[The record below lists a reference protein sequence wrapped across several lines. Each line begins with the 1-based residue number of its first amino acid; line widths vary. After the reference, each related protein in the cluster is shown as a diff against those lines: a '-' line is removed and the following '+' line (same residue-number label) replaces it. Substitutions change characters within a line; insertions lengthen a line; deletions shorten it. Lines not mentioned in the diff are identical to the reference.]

1 MPHQAIHAR
10 FCPAIRLGARDAE
23 AGPLPE
29 GTLVAPKRAIRSV
42 PKDPQAMPVHRVR
55 KAYEQVND
63 QLRELI
69 VSGELAPGE
78 RLPNEAVLAREFG
91 VSRATVREALR
102 ILTAQNL
109 IRTTKGAGGG
119 SYVTLPTV
127 DHISEFLRGN
137 LNLLSESEHV
147 TLEEFLELRELIEVP
162 AARLAAEPRKP
173 GRRQAPPRLDPRAS
187 RCACRRRSSSRY
199 NKGFHTVVVE
209 ACGNTLL
216 YIAAQPV
223 FTVLQ
228 THLARS
234 PLGQEL
240 SPLDQ
245 RAPPRESWRRS
256 QRGRRRRRRADARA
270 PGVPAPRLRAGLAA
284 RRHHAAAG
292 VTPPARRR
300 PCPRHRAVRRRAR
313 GGRSSS
319 PTSAPR

>member
-1 MPHQAIHAR
+1 MPR
-10 FCPAIRLGARDAE
+10 ERKIRPVAS
-23 AGPLPE
+23 E
-29 GTLVAPKRAIRSV
+29 GDV
-42 PKDPQAMPVHRVR
+42 MPVRRVR

-69 VSGELAPGE
+69 VSGELPPGA

-102 ILTAQNL
+102 VLTAQNL

-162 AARLAAEPRKP
+162 AARLAA
-173 GRRQAPPRLDPRAS
+173 S
-187 RCACRRRSSSRY
+187 RSSERDVGRLRDSIPEEPLRMTTQEQFGY
-199 NKGFHTVVVE
+199 NKAFHTVVVE

-234 PLGQEL
+234 SLGQSFHRSINEHH
-240 SPLDQ
+240 
-245 RAPPRESWRRS
+245 RRILAAIEA
-256 QRGRRRRRRADARA
+256 GDADAAAEEMRTHLEYLRPAYERA
-270 PGVPAPRLRAGLAA
+270 WRHAVAMRKRA
-284 RRHHAAAG
+284 
-292 VTPPARRR
+292 
-300 PCPRHRAVRRRAR
+300 
-313 GGRSSS
+313 
-319 PTSAPR
+319 